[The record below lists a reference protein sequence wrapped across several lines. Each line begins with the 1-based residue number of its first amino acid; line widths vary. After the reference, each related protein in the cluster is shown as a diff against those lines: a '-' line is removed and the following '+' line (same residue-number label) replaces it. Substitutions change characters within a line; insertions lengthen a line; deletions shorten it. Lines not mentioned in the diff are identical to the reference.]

1 MKLYDILGKCLCGML
16 FIGGVAACTNE
27 DYKLYDTKQKDSVFF
42 DYVNDKN
49 EATDSIHYEFQYDI
63 ATVHTV
69 EVPVTLMG
77 MPVDHDRTI
86 ALVPVEGETDMKEGV
101 HYTIEDA
108 VLPAN
113 SVKANI
119 KINLLRDKDPEIQQR
134 SFELKL
140 EIVENDDLRTVG
152 QKYFTVTYSDIR
164 PTERPEW
171 WVTYAKMPVYSFEAA
186 QVFFKY
192 FYELAPKANA
202 NVYQEMIAAY
212 GDYFVKAKS
221 MQGPYAMY
229 TNFLIKYVLMPMYE
243 ETGDQFK
250 WQAIPSL

>member
-1 MKLYDILGKCLCGML
+1 MKLYNILGKSFFCLLLLGSA
-16 FIGGVAACTNE
+16 VACTNE

-42 DYVNDKN
+42 DYVNDKD
-49 EATDSIHYEFQYDI
+49 ETVDSIDYQFQYDI

-69 EVPVTLMG
+69 EVPVALMG
-77 MPVDHDRTI
+77 MPVDHDRVI
-86 ALVPVEGETDMKEGV
+86 SLVPVEGETTMKEGI

-113 SVKANI
+113 SVRTNI
-119 KINLLRDKDPEIQQR
+119 KINLLRDKDPEVQKQR
-134 SFELKL
+134 FELKL
-140 EIVENDDLRTVG
+140 EIKEDDDLRSVG
-152 QKYFTVTYSDIR
+152 QKFFTVTYSDIR

-192 FYELAPKANA
+192 FYELAPKANPA
-202 NVYQEMIAAY
+202 VYQEMITAY
-212 GDYFVKAKS
+212 GDYFVKAGS

-229 TNFLIKYVLMPMYE
+229 TNFLVKYVLMPMYQ
-243 ETGDQFK
+243 ETGDQFE